1 MPAAPKN
8 EIDTPSKR
16 ARLIHRKNPYW
27 LGVSGG
33 RGGVSLGYR
42 TSARGNGAWIAK
54 IVVEGTRLE
63 ERLGDADD
71 DGAPAGAMT
80 YRAAVATALDWS
92 RRQTAAIEAREGTQ
106 APAEGQTVRSAVE
119 HYGSARKARAPAA
132 GKITEDRLRKHVLAD
147 EAFAKIPLAKLRASS
162 IDAWRGRLALR
173 NADDEEGEGAPL
185 APATINRLLN
195 DLRAALNAAAER
207 HRRELPPHLP
217 NEIKVG
223 TRAVSVENEARRQL
237 LTDEEVGR
245 IVAAAFQVDDTGDFG
260 RMVLTAAATGARHA
274 QLQSLRV
281 GDVQPARQ
289 RVMMPGSKKGRSTKA
304 KAPVPVPLA
313 PEHLVAL
320 EPALAG
326 RRAEDP
332 LLERWAFKRAKA
344 PARWERDKR
353 RPWGPA
359 YELGDLWAATIAKAE
374 VPADTIPY
382 ALRHSSIVRG
392 LRAGLPIRLVAALHD
407 TSVEMIEAHYSA
419 FIADA
424 TEELAR
430 RAVLSFSVG

>member
-1 MPAAPKN
+1 MPAPSKN

-16 ARLIHRKNPYW
+16 ARLPHRKNPYW
-27 LGVSGG
+27 FGVSGG

-42 TSARGNGAWIAK
+42 TSARGTGSWIAK
-54 IVVEGTRLE
+54 IVVEGKRLE

-71 DGAPAGAMT
+71 DGAPAGALT
-80 YRAAVATALDWS
+80 YRSAVAAALDWS
-92 RRQTAAIEAREGTQ
+92 RRQVATFEAREGTET
-106 APAEGQTVRSAVE
+106 PAEGQTVRSAVE
-119 HYGSARKARAPAA
+119 EYGAARKKRAAAA
-132 GKITEDRLRKHVLAD
+132 GSITEARLRKHVLSD
-147 EAFAKIPLAKLRASS
+147 ETFAKIPLAKLRAST
-162 IDAWRGRLALR
+162 IEAWRSRLPVRDAT
-173 NADDEEGEGAPL
+173 DEEAEGL
-185 APATINRLLN
+185 APATMNRLLN
-195 DLRAALNAAAER
+195 DVRAALNAAAER
-207 HRRELPPHLP
+207 YRRELPPHLP

-223 TRAVSVENEARRQL
+223 TRALPVENEARRQL
-237 LTDEEVGR
+237 LTDAEVGR
-245 IVAAAFQVDDTGDFG
+245 IVAAAFQVDETGDFG
-260 RMVLTAAATGARHA
+260 RMVMLAAATGARHA
-274 QLQSLRV
+274 QLQILRV
-281 GDVQPARQ
+281 GDVQPDRQ
-289 RVMMPGSKKGRSTKA
+289 RVMMPGAKKGRAAKV

-313 PEHLVAL
+313 PDHIAAL
-320 EPALAG
+320 DPATSG
-326 RRAEDP
+326 RRADEP

-359 YELGDLWAATIAKAE
+359 YELGDLWAAAIAKAE
-374 VPADTIPY
+374 LPSDTIPY

-430 RAVLSFSVG
+430 RAVLSFLTA